1 MTVTGGE
8 HRVTWGRI
16 ICMHNLRLVKSIYQE
31 CKRYTVRHKGSFCYS
46 VHKILVELK
55 LEYLWES
62 EQIGSYEDW
71 GLLAADCVKQR
82 EVKEW
87 LRCLEQK
94 DKLRW
99 YRQIKPD
106 LRKEDYLSWDMPRE
120 HRILY
125 ARLRSGTHW
134 LRMETGRWSKE
145 PEHERLC
152 MVCVTGKVESEVH
165 FLLECYIYH
174 GLRQSMF

>member
-1 MTVTGGE
+1 M
-8 HRVTWGRI
+8 
-16 ICMHNLRLVKSIYQE
+16 
-31 CKRYTVRHKGSFCYS
+31 
-46 VHKILVELK
+46 
-55 LEYLWES
+55 
-62 EQIGSYEDW
+62 
-71 GLLAADCVKQR
+71 
-82 EVKEW
+82 KEW
-87 LRCLEQK
+87 FRCLEQK

-174 GLRQSMF
+174 GLRQSMFRLIKDQTGCDVEGLAGSTVAQVNALLGRGLKNRKARRTVGQAVASFVVAA